1 MMRHSISQV
10 IAIAGLAVAAC
21 SPSDD
26 TSTSPDIAEDHFH
39 PKGKPPSEH
48 TIKVLKEARAGLPF
62 ADKRDFAEQSRGF
75 IAAPESKQLSL
86 SKPTS
91 VNLH

>member
-1 MMRHSISQV
+1 MMRHSISRV

-26 TSTSPDIAEDHFH
+26 TSTSPGIAEDHFH

-48 TIKVLKEARAGLPF
+48 TIKVLEQARTTLPF
-62 ADKRDFAEQSRGF
+62 ADKRDFEEQAKGF
-75 IAAPESKQLSL
+75 IAAPKSKVIMEPSSL
-86 SKPTS
+86 F
-91 VNLH
+91 